1 MFICWDFQC
10 KMNNTALDFVQT
22 FKGALDKYNIILRLF
37 LKKKKKK
44 KKKKKRFLCC

>member
-22 FKGALDKYNIILRLF
+22 FKEALEKYNIILRLF

-44 KKKKKRFLCC
+44 KKRFLCC